1 MMIKRRTP
9 YVTQLGNMDCGIA
22 CLTMIFNYYGVRVDI
37 VDVGSDICIGRDGVT
52 LSKLKNISEKYGF
65 TFNAYR
71 YEYSKK
77 NLEDNLPAIL
87 FSGSHYVVIERKN
100 RANKYTIID
109 PAKGKIYLDFEDV
122 CKLYSDILILI
133 KPGSHM
139 AKNPDRKKIDIPI
152 NIRSFILVAALML
165 LMQIVTLMVPVIIQ
179 RLVDSLSNGLEVHI
193 GGVLSVIIILAISYF
208 SLNWLRQRTVIELDT
223 RIYKHMI
230 AKMLNKL
237 FKIENNFFEWHTS
250 GEIGNRFSNI
260 SQLNDLITN
269 GLGNVI
275 IQSVTS
281 IICMFA
287 MLRISKKL
295 TIFALGIAFIQVS
308 LMLIINKKNLE
319 KSKKYIYQQ
328 NIVQSEL
335 IETLENMLEIR
346 CMGMDGELKR
356 NLEQEY
362 DKLLKSFKERTQ
374 ISNLMNCFTMTI
386 SLIFPLALYMIGAS
400 YVSDK
405 MMSIGTLI
413 SYVTLTGYFTS
424 PFSSIVILLPSVNS
438 VKEILLRYK
447 ELINFQ
453 ENSADGNII
462 EERLYKIIL
471 NNVSYSYAG
480 VEKRAIS
487 NISLDIN
494 KGENIA
500 IVGLS
505 GSGKSTLIKALLGAV
520 QIESGEI
527 CINGIDITKI
537 SKEQIYKWFSI
548 VTQNPICLNGTIRRN
563 VDITGKFSDAE
574 IWKALELAEVK
585 EDVMEMPLGLDTR
598 LGERGQNISGGQKQR
613 IAIARALLSN
623 TDAIILDEATS
634 NLDPITEQKIYENLR
649 EIDKTRITITHRLSS
664 IQKSDRIYV
673 LSKGK
678 LIESGKHEE
687 LMRCN
692 GWYYRNSKD
701 GNDNILSYLV

>member
-22 CLTMIFNYYGVRVDI
+22 CLTMIFNYYGVKVDI

-77 NLEDNLPAIL
+77 NLEDKLPAIL

-100 RANKYTIID
+100 RANKYSIID

-139 AKNPDRKKIDIPI
+139 VKNPDRKKIDIQI
-152 NIRSFILVAALML
+152 NMRSFILVAVLML
-165 LMQIVTLMVPVIIQ
+165 LMQVVTLVVPVIIQ
-179 RLVDSLSNGLEVHI
+179 RLVDSLSNGFEVHI
-193 GGVLSVIIILAISYF
+193 GGVLSVIIILASSYF

-223 RIYKHMI
+223 GIYKHMI
-230 AKMLNKL
+230 DKMLNKL

-287 MLRISKKL
+287 MLRISKRL

-346 CMGMDGELKR
+346 CMGMDGEIKR
-356 NLEQEY
+356 NLEKEY

-386 SLIFPLALYMIGAS
+386 SLIFPLALYMIGGS

-447 ELINFQ
+447 EVMNFQ
-453 ENSADGNII
+453 ENSTNGNKI

-480 VEKRAIS
+480 VAKLAIS

-505 GSGKSTLIKALLGAV
+505 GSGKSTLIKTLLGAV

-527 CINGIDITKI
+527 YINGIDITKI

-563 VDITGKFSDAE
+563 VDITGKFSDDE

-585 EDVMEMPLGLDTR
+585 GDVMEMPLGLDTR

-649 EIDKTRITITHRLSS
+649 EIVKTRITVTHRLSS

-701 GNDNILSYLV
+701 GN